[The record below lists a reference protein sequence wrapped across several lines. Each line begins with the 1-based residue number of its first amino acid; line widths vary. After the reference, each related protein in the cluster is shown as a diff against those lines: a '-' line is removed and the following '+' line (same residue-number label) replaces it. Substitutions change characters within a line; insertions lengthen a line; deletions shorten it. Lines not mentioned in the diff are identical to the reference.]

1 MAIDRARNQILFTRV
16 SRLLGVTSKAAN
28 EEPVHQLRSTIRRLE
43 AVLQTL
49 LTSSERNRKLSKKLK
64 KIRKRAGRV
73 RDFDVQ
79 LNALK
84 TIEIGAKGKHKGR
97 IASTLEKKRHR
108 QAEKLAEQLSGE
120 DLPDLRLQLRQ
131 KAALVRAAATAAERK
146 GSRGARPVD
155 TALRMFGRL
164 VKNMPQLNEQNLHEF
179 RTECKHLRYVAEIE
193 GNDPIAKEIAK
204 TLEPLQDAIG
214 EWHDWV
220 LLLEASEEALSAH
233 TNSPLL
239 SAIRNLTVSRLNTAY
254 RVTKEAKAKML
265 QLARVQAELNER
277 ASKTPDAASAR
288 SVPNVKNRR

>member
-28 EEPVHQLRSTIRRLE
+28 EEPVHQLRASIRRLE
-43 AVLQTL
+43 AVFQTL
-49 LTSSERNRKLSKKLK
+49 LTSAERTPKLSKKLK

-84 TIEIGAKGKHKGR
+84 TIEIGAKGKHKSR
-97 IASTLEKKRHR
+97 IASALEKKRHR
-108 QAEKLAEQLSGE
+108 QAEKLVELLGAE

-131 KAALVRAAATAAERK
+131 KSALVRAAATAEERK
-146 GSRGARPVD
+146 GTRGARPVD
-155 TALRMFGRL
+155 QALRMFGRL
-164 VKNMPQLNEQNLHEF
+164 VKDMPQLSEQNLHEF

-193 GNDPIAKEIAK
+193 GNDATAKEIAK

-214 EWHDWV
+214 EWHDWA
-220 LLLEASEEALSAH
+220 LLMEASEEVLSGH

-239 SAIRNLTVSRLNTAY
+239 SAIRNLTVSRLTTAF
-254 RVTKEAKAKML
+254 RVAKEAKAKML
-265 QLARVQAELNER
+265 QLARVQAELDER
-277 ASKTPDAASAR
+277 TSRAPDMGPSRAA
-288 SVPNVKNRR
+288 NVKNKR